1 VTERFYSGQRD
12 GKVMFRDGVGGAPKR
27 PLVPRDVL
35 FRQGERG
42 FMRPSDGTGQSQIAL
57 TLLADA
63 LGDEARALEI
73 HEQFN
78 RRVVAL
84 FPERWTI
91 TRTRV
96 LSYLAIIEFEQQM
109 GTTIDRPQ

>member
-12 GKVMFRDGVGGAPKR
+12 GQVVVRDGVGGGLKR

-42 FMRPSDGTGQSQIAL
+42 FVRPSVGTGQSQIAL
-57 TLLADA
+57 TLLTDA
-63 LGDEARALEI
+63 LGDEARALER
-73 HEQFN
+73 HEQFS

-91 TRTRV
+91 TRTRI
-96 LSYLAIIEFEQQM
+96 LNYLAIIEFEQQSS
-109 GTTIDRPQ
+109 TTIDRPQ